1 MKTFQPMVA
10 RRHSTFPTIKKN
22 LFFLNGRPSNSGMI
36 KAAHILLLGSISTG
50 LVGTPALAQLPS
62 LDSSDPTIQQ
72 EAIPVPVTSYSS
84 GPSTVSLES
93 YILGPGD
100 QIRVDVLV
108 DFVIFEDP
116 IDQIVLLDGSLTL
129 PWIGKVDVAGLNPI
143 EAEAKVVEAYSRY
156 IRNPRITFQLLQPR
170 PLRVGIA
177 GEVKRPGGYTLQINS
192 ESSERSEDSEGRTR
206 FWPTLSQAISQAGG
220 ITRAADVRSVE
231 ITREGLFE
239 PIRVNLWD
247 LVETGD
253 LRQDLLLRDGDRIII
268 PTAESIDNSEV
279 ITLANTTF
287 APTSI
292 QINVIGEV
300 KTPGSI
306 SVPPNTPLNQAVLT
320 AGGFNSR
327 ARTGQVELIRLNPN
341 GNVTQRSVDI
351 NLAEAVNEEQ
361 NPVLQE
367 GDTIIVGRSSLAAT
381 SDTAG
386 LIFSPLTNLLLG
398 IFGVNN

>member
-1 MKTFQPMVA
+1 MKTVQPVRAHLHSVA
-10 RRHSTFPTIKKN
+10 PPIKKN
-22 LFFLNGRPSNSGMI
+22 LFSLNGRLSNAGMII
-36 KAAHILLLGSISTG
+36 KAAYTLLLGSVSAG
-50 LVGTPALAQLPS
+50 LVGTSALAQLPPLES
-62 LDSSDPTIQQ
+62 PSTTVPP
-72 EAIPVPVTSYSS
+72 ENIPVPVTS
-84 GPSTVSLES
+84 GPSTVALES

-108 DFVIFEDP
+108 DFIIFEDP

-143 EAEAKVVEAYSRY
+143 QAEAKVVDAYSLY
-156 IRNPRITFQLLQPR
+156 IRKPRITFQLLQPR

-177 GEVKRPGGYTLQINS
+177 GQIKRPGGYTLQVNS
-192 ESSERSEDSEGRTR
+192 EAGEGSEDSEGRTR

-220 ITRAADVRSVE
+220 ITRSADVRSVE

-239 PIRVNLWD
+239 PIKVNLWD

-253 LRQDLLLRDGDRIII
+253 LRQDVLLRDGDRIIV
-268 PTAESIDNSEV
+268 PTAESIDSSEV

-292 QINVIGEV
+292 KINVIGEV
-300 KTPGSI
+300 KAPGSI

-327 ARTGQVELIRLNPN
+327 ARTGRVELIRLNPN

-351 NLAEAVNEEQ
+351 DLAEAVNEEQ

-367 GDTIIVGRSSLAAT
+367 GDTIIVGRSALAAT

-386 LIFSPLTNLLLG
+386 LIFSPLTSLLLG

>member
-1 MKTFQPMVA
+1 MKTVQPIDINQYPVSSLVTNFSA
-10 RRHSTFPTIKKN
+10 PLDNK
-22 LFFLNGRPSNSGMI
+22 FFKSKALKFAHTLMFSG
-36 KAAHILLLGSISTG
+36 ISVVLATA
-50 LVGTPALAQLPS
+50 PAVAQLPP
-62 LDSSDPTIQQ
+62 LRTPDTTVQR
-72 EAIPVPVTSYSS
+72 EGVRVPVTSYSS

-108 DFVIFEDP
+108 DFIIFADP

-129 PWIGKVDVAGLNPI
+129 PWIGKVNVTGLNPI
-143 EAEAKVVEAYSRY
+143 EAEAKVVEAYSQY

-177 GEVKRPGGYTLQINS
+177 GEVKRPGGYTLQVNS
-192 ESSERSEDSEGRTR
+192 EAGERSEDSEGRTR
-206 FWPTLSQAISQAGG
+206 FWPTLSRAISEAGG
-220 ITRAADVRSVE
+220 ITRSADVRSVE

-239 PIRVNLWD
+239 PIKVNLWD

-253 LRQDLLLRDGDRIII
+253 LRQDVLLRDGDRIIV
-268 PTAESIDNSEV
+268 PTAELIDNSEI

-287 APTSI
+287 APEAI
-292 QINVIGEV
+292 KINVIGEV
-300 KTPGSI
+300 KAPGSI

-327 ARTGQVELIRLNPN
+327 ARTGRVELIRLNPN

-351 NLAEAVNEEQ
+351 NLAEAVSEEQ

-367 GDTIIVGRSSLAAT
+367 GDTIIVGRSALAAT
-381 SDTAG
+381 SDTAS
-386 LIFSPLTNLLLG
+386 LIFSPLTNLFLG